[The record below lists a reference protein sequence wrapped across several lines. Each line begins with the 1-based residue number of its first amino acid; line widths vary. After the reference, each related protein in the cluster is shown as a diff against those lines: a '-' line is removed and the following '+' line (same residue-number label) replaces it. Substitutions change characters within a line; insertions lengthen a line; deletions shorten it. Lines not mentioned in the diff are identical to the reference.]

1 MLFGC
6 SSGTSAGDAAAA
18 GSGDAAATNGEAAS
32 TSKPSKDGFDDL
44 TNGTLEVAGVEF
56 SIPGYYGDVTSQ
68 SGSDFYYIEP
78 EAAFIMVQE
87 TDLKDSGMTREQF
100 ESMYG
105 DQLVQGVIEGS
116 GMTLNSTK
124 SREVAGLSALVF
136 SAEGNLEGVDV
147 DAWFVAFYNDTA
159 EKLGLVALGQTPDAQ
174 YDYTGDFAK
183 VIDSAKLVEADAAAD
198 TEAEAEAPAEE
209 AQPEST
215 DEAPAESG
223 EVDPELKAWLDSYEA
238 FVDEY
243 VAFMENYDPNDLSAM
258 TSYLDMLQKYSDF
271 TTQVDN
277 WDTSSMSAA
286 DYAYY
291 IEVTSRCA
299 EKMLQ
304 VSYGM

>member
-32 TSKPSKDGFDDL
+32 TSKPSKDGFDAV
-44 TNGTLEVAGVEF
+44 TNNTVVVAGVEF
-56 SIPGYYGDVTSQ
+56 SVPAYFGEPDDGDSGNVYYHAEPGQ
-68 SGSDFYYIEP
+68 
-78 EAAFIMVQE
+78 AFIMTQSRN
-87 TDLKDSGMTREQF
+87 L
-100 ESMYG
+100 G
-105 DQLVQGVIEGS
+105 DAT
-116 GMTLNSTK
+116 M
-124 SREVAGLSALVF
+124 SREDFDSVYKDEVVKGILESSDLEVVQSVDKEIAGLSARVLF
-136 SAEGNLEGVDV
+136 LQGNLNGTASSIHTVIFFNDKTNEYGMIGLDET
-147 DAWFVAFYNDTA
+147 DA
-159 EKLGLVALGQTPDAQ
+159 AQ

-198 TEAEAEAPAEE
+198 TEAEAPAEE
-209 AQPEST
+209 AQPESA

-243 VAFMENYDPNDLSAM
+243 VAFMENYDPNDLSSM